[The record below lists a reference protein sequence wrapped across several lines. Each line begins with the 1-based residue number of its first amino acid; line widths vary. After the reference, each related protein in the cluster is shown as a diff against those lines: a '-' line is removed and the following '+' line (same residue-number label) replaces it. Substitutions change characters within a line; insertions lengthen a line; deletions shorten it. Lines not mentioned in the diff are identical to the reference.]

1 MKKLFL
7 CCIVLAFIYCSGENN
22 TTSQVNSEP
31 IPDAVIFVSSFG
43 DDDKSA
49 EFLLA
54 KPKSIDVDN
63 DRNVYILDEDQI
75 KIYDDNGKPIKV
87 VGGRGNG
94 PGEFNNATNATVS
107 NLGYISVLTSNKYSF
122 FSPDHTFID
131 EVHYKREG
139 FLAEKKENEELEV
152 LTINNIERLDEN
164 RSILF
169 LFSAKSRFAE
179 EEGGEKLV
187 YLSMGNND
195 FLELLTFP
203 IDFIYTSFT
212 QKSWSGMG
220 AILAE
225 LPYLGTFLYDVVD
238 KDHIAYS
245 NTSKSVSVDEMGSYS
260 ITLLNLSDNSEK
272 IIQHPFEPVEIAGD
286 DKLGF
291 NSNNE
296 EMNSRDDYKAMLA
309 RVRKDIT
316 VRKYYTPLQKII
328 SDRNYLFA
336 FTYKTNDK
344 EEILADVFDI
354 ATGRYISSTYFP
366 ILPDKI
372 RNGKAFILLTPKD
385 DFAKVDIYRID
396 DKVYGR

>member
-1 MKKLFL
+1 M
-7 CCIVLAFIYCSGENN
+7 
-22 TTSQVNSEP
+22 
-31 IPDAVIFVSSFG
+31 
-43 DDDKSA
+43 
-49 EFLLA
+49 
-54 KPKSIDVDN
+54 
-63 DRNVYILDEDQI
+63 
-75 KIYDDNGKPIKV
+75 
-87 VGGRGNG
+87 
-94 PGEFNNATNATVS
+94 
-107 NLGYISVLTSNKYSF
+107 
-122 FSPDHTFID
+122 
-131 EVHYKREG
+131 
-139 FLAEKKENEELEV
+139 
-152 LTINNIERLDEN
+152 
-164 RSILF
+164 
-169 LFSAKSRFAE
+169 
-179 EEGGEKLV
+179 
-187 YLSMGNND
+187 
-195 FLELLTFP
+195 
-203 IDFIYTSFT
+203 
-212 QKSWSGMG
+212 
-220 AILAE
+220 
-225 LPYLGTFLYDVVD
+225 
-238 KDHIAYS
+238 DHIAYS

-336 FTYKTNDK
+336 FTYKTNEK